1 MSSRWEIR
9 VMSQPDKVTGRSA
22 RSLNI
27 ELLRILAMLL
37 VVYCHMII
45 HVDFTNGVSRI
56 VLPMYPGWKSAIS
69 FTIVQYG
76 QVGVSIFFMIS
87 GYFLV
92 KKQFSWK
99 RIFSTWF
106 QMFLYA
112 VLCLV
117 IAIVAKQFRPLPF
130 GTNELLSGSQTL
142 DTVLWSLCPF
152 LYNSY
157 WFIDAYILM
166 LLLSPFIN
174 TVYAHMSQKQ
184 ILALIAL
191 LMFIGT
197 WPLFFSRANHW
208 NNVVY
213 AVLGYIIGAYIQ
225 TYRNSLR
232 AISNGVLAVCTVLCT
247 ALMLG
252 FNHFVLS
259 ESYWAQ
265 RLTWTAQIHQGLQ
278 ILPICIAFCFF
289 VAACRLPQIRLP
301 HMWSTFLLHVS
312 AGTFGVY
319 LLHENTFGFRFIWG
333 VVASWLPDISGKTGF
348 VLTFIVTGLLIF
360 AVLDVIAMLID
371 RLLTHPLRRFI
382 LSKTAVNR

>member
-1 MSSRWEIR
+1 
-9 VMSQPDKVTGRSA
+9 MSQPDKVTGRSA

-45 HVDFTNGVSRI
+45 HVDLTNGVSRI

-69 FTIVQYG
+69 FTIMQYG

-92 KKQFSWK
+92 KKQFSWR

-112 VLCLV
+112 VLCLG
-117 IAIVAKQFRPLPF
+117 IAIIAKQFQPLPF

-142 DTVLWSLCPF
+142 GTVLWSLCPF

-157 WFIDAYILM
+157 WFIDVYILM

-174 TVYAHMSQKQ
+174 TVYTHMSQKQ

-197 WPLFFSRANHW
+197 WPLFLSRANDW
-208 NNVVY
+208 NYVVY
-213 AVLGYIIGAYIQ
+213 AALGYIIGAYIQ
-225 TYRNSLR
+225 TYRDSLR
-232 AISNGVLAVCTVLCT
+232 AVSNGVLAVCTVLCT

-259 ESYWAQ
+259 GSRWAQ
-265 RLTWTAQIHQGLQ
+265 RLTWTDQIHQGLQ

-301 HMWSTFLLHVS
+301 HMWRTFLLHVS

-333 VVASWLPDISGKTGF
+333 VVASWLPNISSKTGF

-371 RLLTHPLRRFI
+371 RWLIYPLRNLI
-382 LSKTAVNR
+382 ISKVELFQ

>member
-1 MSSRWEIR
+1 
-9 VMSQPDKVTGRSA
+9 MSQPDKVTGRSA

-69 FTIVQYG
+69 FTIMQYG

-92 KKQFSWK
+92 KKQFSWR

-157 WFIDAYILM
+157 WFIDVYILM

-174 TVYAHMSQKQ
+174 TVYTYMSQKQ

-197 WPLFFSRANHW
+197 WPLFLSRANDW
-208 NNVVY
+208 NYVVY

-225 TYRNSLR
+225 IYRDSLR
-232 AISNGVLAVCTVLCT
+232 AVSNSTLAICIALCT

-259 ESYWAQ
+259 GSRWAQ
-265 RLTWTAQIHQGLQ
+265 RLTWTDQIHQGLQ

-333 VVASWLPDISGKTGF
+333 VVASWLPNISSKTGF

-371 RLLTHPLRRFI
+371 RWLIYPLRNLI
-382 LSKTAVNR
+382 ISKVELFQ

>member
-1 MSSRWEIR
+1 
-9 VMSQPDKVTGRSA
+9 MSQPDKVTGRSA

-69 FTIVQYG
+69 FAIVQYG

-92 KKQFSWK
+92 KKQFSWR

-184 ILALIAL
+184 VLGLIAL

-232 AISNGVLAVCTVLCT
+232 AISNGVLAICTVLCT
-247 ALMLG
+247 TLMLG

-278 ILPICIAFCFF
+278 ILPICIAFCLF
-289 VAACRLPQIRLP
+289 VAVCRLPQLHLP
-301 HMWSTFLLHVS
+301 HIWSNFLLQVS

-333 VVASWLPDISGKTGF
+333 TVASWLPNISSKTGF
-348 VLTFIVTGLLIF
+348 VLTYIVTGLLIF
-360 AVLDVIAMLID
+360 AVLDIIAMLVD
-371 RLLTHPLRRFI
+371 RWLIHPLRDCI
-382 LSKTAVNR
+382 ISKVRLFQ

>member
-1 MSSRWEIR
+1 
-9 VMSQPDKVTGRSA
+9 MSQPDKVTGRSA

-69 FTIVQYG
+69 FTIMQYG

-92 KKQFSWK
+92 KKQFSWR

-112 VLCLV
+112 VLCLG
-117 IAIVAKQFRPLPF
+117 IAIIAKQFQPLPF

-142 DTVLWSLCPF
+142 GTVLWSLCPF

-157 WFIDAYILM
+157 WFIDVYILM

-174 TVYAHMSQKQ
+174 TVYTHMSQKQ

-197 WPLFFSRANHW
+197 WPLFLSRANYW
-208 NNVVY
+208 NYVVY

-225 TYRNSLR
+225 TYRDSLR
-232 AISNGVLAVCTVLCT
+232 AVSNGVLAVCTVLCT

-259 ESYWAQ
+259 GSRWAQ
-265 RLTWTAQIHQGLQ
+265 RLTWTDQIHQGLQ

-333 VVASWLPDISGKTGF
+333 VVASWLPNISSKTGF

-371 RLLTHPLRRFI
+371 RWLIYPLRNLI
-382 LSKTAVNR
+382 ISKVELFQ

>member
-1 MSSRWEIR
+1 
-9 VMSQPDKVTGRSA
+9 MSQPDKVTGRSA

-69 FTIVQYG
+69 FTIMQYG

-92 KKQFSWK
+92 KKQFSWR

-112 VLCLV
+112 VLCLG
-117 IAIVAKQFRPLPF
+117 IAIIAKQFQPLPF

-142 DTVLWSLCPF
+142 GTVLWSLCPF

-157 WFIDAYILM
+157 WFIDVYILM

-174 TVYAHMSQKQ
+174 TVYTHMSQKQ

-197 WPLFFSRANHW
+197 WPLFLSRANYW
-208 NNVVY
+208 NYVVY

-225 TYRNSLR
+225 TYRDSLR
-232 AISNGVLAVCTVLCT
+232 AVSNGVLAVCTVLCT

-259 ESYWAQ
+259 GSRWAQ
-265 RLTWTAQIHQGLQ
+265 RLTWTDQIHLGLQ

-333 VVASWLPDISGKTGF
+333 VVASWLPNISSKTGF

-371 RLLTHPLRRFI
+371 RWLIYPLRNLI
-382 LSKTAVNR
+382 ISKVELFQ

>member
-1 MSSRWEIR
+1 
-9 VMSQPDKVTGRSA
+9 MSQPDKVTGRSA

-69 FTIVQYG
+69 FAIVQYG

-92 KKQFSWK
+92 KKQFSWR

-232 AISNGVLAVCTVLCT
+232 AISNGVLAICTVLCT

-265 RLTWTAQIHQGLQ
+265 RLTWAAQIHQGLQ
-278 ILPICIAFCFF
+278 ILPICIAFCLF
-289 VAACRLPQIRLP
+289 VAVCRLPQLHLP
-301 HMWSTFLLHVS
+301 HIWSNFLLQVS

-333 VVASWLPDISGKTGF
+333 TVASWLPNISSKTGF
-348 VLTFIVTGLLIF
+348 VLTYIVTGLLIF
-360 AVLDVIAMLID
+360 AVLDIIAMLID
-371 RLLTHPLRRFI
+371 RLLTHPLRN
-382 LSKTAVNR
+382 LVVNKMG

>member
-1 MSSRWEIR
+1 MP
-9 VMSQPDKVTGRSA
+9 QPDKVTGRSA

-69 FTIVQYG
+69 FTIMQYG

-92 KKQFSWK
+92 KKQFSWR

-112 VLCLV
+112 VLCLG
-117 IAIVAKQFRPLPF
+117 IAIIAKQFQPLPF

-142 DTVLWSLCPF
+142 GTVLWSLCPF

-157 WFIDAYILM
+157 WFIDVYILM

-174 TVYAHMSQKQ
+174 TVYTHMSQKQ

-197 WPLFFSRANHW
+197 WPLFLSRANDW
-208 NNVVY
+208 NYVVY

-225 TYRNSLR
+225 TYRDSLR
-232 AISNGVLAVCTVLCT
+232 AVSNGVLAVCTVLCT

-259 ESYWAQ
+259 GSRWAQ
-265 RLTWTAQIHQGLQ
+265 RLTWTDQIHQGLQ

-333 VVASWLPDISGKTGF
+333 VVASWLPNISSKTGF

-371 RLLTHPLRRFI
+371 RWLIYPLRNLI
-382 LSKTAVNR
+382 ISKVELFQ

>member
-1 MSSRWEIR
+1 
-9 VMSQPDKVTGRSA
+9 MSQPDKVTSRSA

-45 HVDFTNGVSRI
+45 HVDFTNGISRI

-92 KKQFSWK
+92 KKHFSWR

-117 IAIVAKQFRPLPF
+117 IAFVAKQFLTLPF
-130 GTNELLSGSQTL
+130 GTNELLSGSQSL

-166 LLLSPFIN
+166 LFLSPFIN
-174 TVYAHMSQKQ
+174 AIYAHMSQKQ
-184 ILALIAL
+184 VLALIAL

-197 WPLFFSRANHW
+197 WPLFLSRANDW

-213 AVLGYIIGAYIQ
+213 AVLGYAIGAYIQ
-225 TYRNSLR
+225 TYRDSLR

-259 ESYWAQ
+259 GSRWAQ
-265 RLTWTAQIHQGLQ
+265 RLTWTGQIHQGLQ

-289 VAACRLPQIRLP
+289 VATCRLPQLRLP
-301 HMWSTFLLHVS
+301 HVWSTFLLQVS

-333 VVASWLPDISGKTGF
+333 VVASWLPNMSSKTGF

-371 RLLTHPLRRFI
+371 RWLIYPLRNLI
-382 LSKTAVNR
+382 ISKVELFQ

>member
-1 MSSRWEIR
+1 
-9 VMSQPDKVTGRSA
+9 MSQPDKVTGRSA

-69 FTIVQYG
+69 FTIMQYG

-92 KKQFSWK
+92 KKQFSWR

-112 VLCLV
+112 VLCLG
-117 IAIVAKQFRPLPF
+117 IAIIAKQFQPLPF

-142 DTVLWSLCPF
+142 GTVLWSLCPF

-157 WFIDAYILM
+157 WFIDVYILM

-174 TVYAHMSQKQ
+174 TVYTHMSQKQ

-197 WPLFFSRANHW
+197 WPLFLSRANYW
-208 NNVVY
+208 NYVVY

-225 TYRNSLR
+225 TYRDSLR
-232 AISNGVLAVCTVLCT
+232 AVSNGVLAVCTVLCT

-259 ESYWAQ
+259 GSRWAQ
-265 RLTWTAQIHQGLQ
+265 RLTWTDQIHLGLQ

-333 VVASWLPDISGKTGF
+333 VVTSWLPNISSKTGF

-371 RLLTHPLRRFI
+371 RWLIYPLRNLI
-382 LSKTAVNR
+382 ISKVELFQ

>member
-1 MSSRWEIR
+1 
-9 VMSQPDKVTGRSA
+9 MSQPDKVTGRSA

-69 FTIVQYG
+69 FTIMQYG

-92 KKQFSWK
+92 KKQFSWR

-112 VLCLV
+112 VLCLG
-117 IAIVAKQFRPLPF
+117 IAIIAKQFQPLPF

-142 DTVLWSLCPF
+142 GTVLWSLCPF

-157 WFIDAYILM
+157 WFIDVYILM

-174 TVYAHMSQKQ
+174 TVYTHMSQKQ

-197 WPLFFSRANHW
+197 WPLFLSRANDW
-208 NNVVY
+208 NYVVY

-225 TYRNSLR
+225 TYRDSLR
-232 AISNGVLAVCTVLCT
+232 AVSNGVLAVCTVLCT

-259 ESYWAQ
+259 GSRWAQ
-265 RLTWTAQIHQGLQ
+265 RLTWTDQIHQGLQ

-333 VVASWLPDISGKTGF
+333 VVASWLPNISSKTGF

-371 RLLTHPLRRFI
+371 RWLIYPLRNLI
-382 LSKTAVNR
+382 ISKVELFQ

>member
-1 MSSRWEIR
+1 MTPQSNKVAIR
-9 VMSQPDKVTGRSA
+9 STRN
-22 RSLNI
+22 LNI
-27 ELLRILAMLL
+27 ELLRILAMLM

-45 HVDFTNGVSRI
+45 HVDFTNGGSRI

-92 KKQFSWK
+92 KKQFSWR

-117 IAIVAKQFRPLPF
+117 IAIIAKQFLTLPF
-130 GTNELLSGSQTL
+130 GMNELLSRAQSL

-197 WPLFFSRANHW
+197 WPLFFNKANHW

-213 AVLGYIIGAYIQ
+213 AILGYIIGAYIRS
-225 TYRNSLR
+225 YRDSLHT
-232 AISNGVLAVCTVLCT
+232 ISNGALAICAVLCT
-247 ALMLG
+247 TLMLG

-259 ESYWAQ
+259 GSRWAQ
-265 RLTWTAQIHQGLQ
+265 RLTWSEQIHQGLQ

-289 VAACRLPQIRLP
+289 VAACRLPQLRLP
-301 HMWSTFLLHVS
+301 HRWSAFLLQVS

-333 VVASWLPDISGKTGF
+333 TVASWLPSISSKTGF
-348 VLTFIVTGLLIF
+348 VLTCTVTGLLIF
-360 AVLDVIAMLID
+360 ALLDIIAMLID
-371 RLLTHPLRRFI
+371 RWLVYPLRNLIIGKVELFQ
-382 LSKTAVNR
+382 

>member
-1 MSSRWEIR
+1 
-9 VMSQPDKVTGRSA
+9 MSQPDKVTGRSA

-27 ELLRILAMLL
+27 EVLRILAMLL

-69 FTIVQYG
+69 FTIMQYG

-92 KKQFSWK
+92 KKQFSWR

-112 VLCLV
+112 VLCLG
-117 IAIVAKQFRPLPF
+117 IAIIAKQFQPLPF

-142 DTVLWSLCPF
+142 GTVLWSLCPF

-157 WFIDAYILM
+157 WFIDVYILM

-174 TVYAHMSQKQ
+174 TVYTHMSQKQ

-197 WPLFFSRANHW
+197 WPLFFGRANH
-208 NNVVY
+208 
-213 AVLGYIIGAYIQ
+213 
-225 TYRNSLR
+225 
-232 AISNGVLAVCTVLCT
+232 
-247 ALMLG
+247 
-252 FNHFVLS
+252 
-259 ESYWAQ
+259 
-265 RLTWTAQIHQGLQ
+265 
-278 ILPICIAFCFF
+278 
-289 VAACRLPQIRLP
+289 
-301 HMWSTFLLHVS
+301 
-312 AGTFGVY
+312 
-319 LLHENTFGFRFIWG
+319 
-333 VVASWLPDISGKTGF
+333 
-348 VLTFIVTGLLIF
+348 
-360 AVLDVIAMLID
+360 
-371 RLLTHPLRRFI
+371 
-382 LSKTAVNR
+382 

>member
-1 MSSRWEIR
+1 
-9 VMSQPDKVTGRSA
+9 MSQPDKVTGRSA

-69 FTIVQYG
+69 FTIMQYG

-92 KKQFSWK
+92 KKQFSWR

-112 VLCLV
+112 VLCLG
-117 IAIVAKQFRPLPF
+117 IAIIAKQFQPLPF

-142 DTVLWSLCPF
+142 GTVLWSLCPF

-157 WFIDAYILM
+157 WFIDVYILM

-174 TVYAHMSQKQ
+174 TVYTHMSQKQ

-197 WPLFFSRANHW
+197 WPLFLSRANDW
-208 NNVVY
+208 NYVVY

-225 TYRNSLR
+225 TYRDSLR
-232 AISNGVLAVCTVLCT
+232 AVSNGVLAVCTVLCT

-265 RLTWTAQIHQGLQ
+265 RLTWAAQIHQGLQ

-333 VVASWLPDISGKTGF
+333 VVASWLPNISSKTGF

-371 RLLTHPLRRFI
+371 RWLIYPLRNLI
-382 LSKTAVNR
+382 ISKVELFQ

>member
-1 MSSRWEIR
+1 
-9 VMSQPDKVTGRSA
+9 MSQPDKVTGRSA
-22 RSLNI
+22 RNLNI

-45 HVDFTNGVSRI
+45 HVDFTNGTSRI
-56 VLPMYPGWKSAIS
+56 VLPMFPGWKSAIS

-92 KKQFSWK
+92 KKQFSWR

-112 VLCLV
+112 ALCLV
-117 IAIVAKQFRPLPF
+117 IAIIAKQFRPLPF

-142 DTVLWSLCPF
+142 DTVLWSLFPF

-174 TVYAHMSQKQ
+174 TVYAHMSRKQ

-197 WPLFFSRANHW
+197 WPLFFGRANHW

-225 TYRNSLR
+225 TYRDSLQ
-232 AISNGVLAVCTVLCT
+232 AISNGALAICTVLCT

-265 RLTWTAQIHQGLQ
+265 RLTWTAQVHEGLQ
-278 ILPICIAFCFF
+278 ILPICIAFCLF
-289 VAACRLPQIRLP
+289 VAACRLPQLRLP
-301 HMWSTFLLHVS
+301 HRWSTFLLQVS

-333 VVASWLPDISGKTGF
+333 VVASWLPNISGKISLILIF
-348 VLTFIVTGLLIF
+348 VITGLLTF
-360 AVLDVIAMLID
+360 AVLDAIAMLVD
-371 RLLTHPLRRFI
+371 RMLAYPLRNLVIGKVQRI
-382 LSKTAVNR
+382 QGPDHKS

>member
-1 MSSRWEIR
+1 
-9 VMSQPDKVTGRSA
+9 MSQPDKVTGRSA

-27 ELLRILAMLL
+27 ELLRILAMLQ

-69 FTIVQYG
+69 FTIMQYG

-92 KKQFSWK
+92 KKQFSWR

-112 VLCLV
+112 VLCLG
-117 IAIVAKQFRPLPF
+117 IAIIAKQFQPLPF

-142 DTVLWSLCPF
+142 GTVLWSLCPF

-157 WFIDAYILM
+157 WFIDVYILM

-174 TVYAHMSQKQ
+174 TVYTHMSQKQ

-197 WPLFFSRANHW
+197 WPLFLSRANDW
-208 NNVVY
+208 NYVVY

-225 TYRNSLR
+225 TYRDSLR
-232 AISNGVLAVCTVLCT
+232 AVSNGVLAVCTVLCT

-259 ESYWAQ
+259 GSRWAQ
-265 RLTWTAQIHQGLQ
+265 RLTWTDQIHQGLQ

-301 HMWSTFLLHVS
+301 HMWRTFLLHVS

-333 VVASWLPDISGKTGF
+333 VVASWLPNISSKTGF

-371 RLLTHPLRRFI
+371 RWLIYPLRNLI
-382 LSKTAVNR
+382 ISKVELFQ

>member
-1 MSSRWEIR
+1 
-9 VMSQPDKVTGRSA
+9 MSQPDKVTGRSA

-92 KKQFSWK
+92 KKQFSWR

-112 VLCLV
+112 VLCLG
-117 IAIVAKQFRPLPF
+117 IAIIAKQFQPLPF

-142 DTVLWSLCPF
+142 GTVLWSLCPF

-157 WFIDAYILM
+157 WFIDVYILM

-174 TVYAHMSQKQ
+174 TVYTHMSQKQ

-197 WPLFFSRANHW
+197 WPLFLSRANDW
-208 NNVVY
+208 NYVVY

-225 TYRNSLR
+225 TYRDSLR
-232 AISNGVLAVCTVLCT
+232 AVSNGVLAVCTVLCT

-259 ESYWAQ
+259 GSRWAQ
-265 RLTWTAQIHQGLQ
+265 RLTWTDQIHQGLQ

-333 VVASWLPDISGKTGF
+333 VVASWLPNISSKTGF

-371 RLLTHPLRRFI
+371 RWLIYPLRNLI
-382 LSKTAVNR
+382 ISKVELFQ

>member
-1 MSSRWEIR
+1 
-9 VMSQPDKVTGRSA
+9 MSQPDKVTGRSA

-27 ELLRILAMLL
+27 EVLRILAMLL

-69 FTIVQYG
+69 FTIMQYG

-92 KKQFSWK
+92 KKQFSWR

-112 VLCLV
+112 VLCLG
-117 IAIVAKQFRPLPF
+117 IAIIAKQFQPLPF

-142 DTVLWSLCPF
+142 GTVLWSLCPF

-157 WFIDAYILM
+157 WFIDVYILM

-174 TVYAHMSQKQ
+174 TVYTHMSQKQ

-197 WPLFFSRANHW
+197 WPLFLSRANYW
-208 NNVVY
+208 NYVVY

-225 TYRNSLR
+225 TYRDSLR
-232 AISNGVLAVCTVLCT
+232 AVSNGVLAVCTVLCT

-259 ESYWAQ
+259 GSRWAQ
-265 RLTWTAQIHQGLQ
+265 RLTWTDQIHLGLQ

-333 VVASWLPDISGKTGF
+333 VVASWLPNISSKTGF

-371 RLLTHPLRRFI
+371 RWLIYPLRNLI
-382 LSKTAVNR
+382 ISKVELFQ